1 LQHESDIFYMNKPT
15 LLIGAI
21 ADYRVIG
28 SHGFHMAGDKYMRA
42 VTRAMGANPVILPA
56 MATEIEAHTLL
67 SRLDGLLLT
76 GAYSNIEPHHYDE
89 KNRET
94 DPVRDPQ
101 RDNASFALIK
111 AAIDLKL
118 PILGLCRGF
127 QELNVALGGSLHQ
140 QVQDVDGL
148 KDHREN
154 KADDLET
161 QYGPAHLVCLVEGG
175 YLQGCTQ
182 ETGVMV
188 NSLHAQGI
196 KRLAPG
202 LIIEAVAEDGLVEAY
217 RLDDDSHFVLAV
229 QWHPEWQVME
239 NRFYQS
245 VFKLFE
251 QACDRHLAGRKTDN
265 KAFKQES
272 I

>member
-1 LQHESDIFYMNKPT
+1 MNKPT
-15 LLIGAI
+15 LLIGTI

-28 SHGFHMAGDKYMRA
+28 PHGFHMAGDKYLRA
-42 VTRAMGANPVILPA
+42 ITAAMDAVPVILPA
-56 MATEIEAHTLL
+56 MATAIDAHAQL

-89 KNRET
+89 ENRET

-101 RDNASFALIK
+101 RDTASFALIK

-140 QVQDVDGL
+140 QVQDMKGL
-148 KDHREN
+148 MDHREN
-154 KADDLET
+154 KADGLEA
-161 QYGPAHLVCLVEGG
+161 QYGPSHLVNLVEGG
-175 YLQGCTQ
+175 YLHGYTR

-188 NSLHAQGI
+188 NSLHAQGV

-202 LIIEAVAEDGLVEAY
+202 LIVEAIAEDGLVEAY

-251 QACDRHLAGRKTDN
+251 QACGRYLAGRKTDN
-265 KAFKQES
+265 KTFKQES

>member
-1 LQHESDIFYMNKPT
+1 MNKPT
-15 LLIGAI
+15 LLIGTI
-21 ADYRVIG
+21 ADYRIIG

-42 VTRAMGANPVILPA
+42 VTRVMGASPVILPA
-56 MATEIEAHTLL
+56 LAAEIEARTLL

-76 GAYSNIEPHHYDE
+76 GAYSNIEPYHYDE
-89 KNRET
+89 KNREA

-101 RDNASFALIK
+101 RDNASFALIQ

-118 PILGLCRGF
+118 PILGVCRGC

-140 QVQDVDGL
+140 QIQDVDGL
-148 KDHREN
+148 MDHREN
-154 KADDLET
+154 KEDDLET
-161 QYGPAHLVCLVEGG
+161 QYGPAHLVNLVEGG
-175 YLQGCTQ
+175 YLHGYTQ
-182 ETGVMV
+182 EISVMV
-188 NSLHAQGI
+188 NSLHAQGV

-202 LIIEAVAEDGLVEAY
+202 LTIEAVAEDGLVEAY

-251 QACDRHLAGRKTDN
+251 QACNRYVAGRKTEN
-265 KAFKQES
+265 
-272 I
+272 